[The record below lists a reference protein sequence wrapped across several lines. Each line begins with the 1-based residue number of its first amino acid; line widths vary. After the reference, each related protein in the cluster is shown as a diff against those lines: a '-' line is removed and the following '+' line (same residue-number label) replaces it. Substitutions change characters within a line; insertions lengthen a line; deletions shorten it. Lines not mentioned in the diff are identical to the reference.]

1 MSDSDCVSVTS
12 LPDCANDRKKES
24 KESERER
31 ESRDSVF
38 PITCLSI
45 PGI

>member
-31 ESRDSVF
+31 ERVEILCS
-38 PITCLSI
+38 P
-45 PGI
+45 